1 MKNKM
6 ALRKPQVTMGNN
18 VLKIHL
24 SVPIQNTADTIS
36 TLHRFID
43 SVEDLCYKSDYGTI
57 ALTIKCKPRTCP
69 QSNCCMIFNKIPRN
83 RQVNSRNRK
92 LKSHRRYVAPPFSPM
107 NGSRP
112 DCPKDTKSV
121 KATTQNEA
129 LAHSSNLNAG
139 FLGSR
144 TSETGCTSAS
154 LAANEMRTCEDP
166 IDE

>member
-57 ALTIKCKPRTCP
+57 ALTIKCKPR
-69 QSNCCMIFNKIPRN
+69 
-83 RQVNSRNRK
+83 
-92 LKSHRRYVAPPFSPM
+92 
-107 NGSRP
+107 
-112 DCPKDTKSV
+112 
-121 KATTQNEA
+121 
-129 LAHSSNLNAG
+129 